1 MAVVKLENITMR
13 YGTKTILSHFNL
25 AVEKGEFL
33 CMMGESGAGKS
44 TLLNMIG
51 LLEKPTAGAVS
62 IMGEKNLLPGSLTAN
77 KLRREKIGFLFQN
90 YGLIDNE
97 DIDYNLDVVREKQLS
112 RDEFNRRKKDILHD
126 LGLDSITTNTKVY
139 KLSGGEQ
146 QRVALARL
154 ILKNPELILCDEPTG
169 SLDMGNAEMVIN
181 LLLKM
186 NQSGKTVILV
196 THDPRIAERASRVIT
211 LNRINNYSAIKA

>member
-1 MAVVKLENITMR
+1 MEVVKLENITMR
-13 YGTKTILSHFNL
+13 YGAKTVLSRFNL

-33 CMMGESGAGKS
+33 CLMGESGAGKS

-51 LLEKPTAGAVS
+51 LLEKPTIGTVS
-62 IMGEKNLLPGSLTAN
+62 IFGKKGLVPGSLAAN
-77 KLRREKIGFLFQN
+77 NLRREKLGFLFQS

-97 DIDYNLDVVREKQLS
+97 DIDYNLGVVREKQLS
-112 RDEFNRRKKDILHD
+112 RDEFNKRKNGILHD
-126 LGLDSITTNTKVY
+126 LGLGSIKTSTKVY

-154 ILKNPELILCDEPTG
+154 VLKNPELILCDEPTG

-186 NQSGKTVILV
+186 NQGGKTVILV
-196 THDPRIAERASRVIT
+196 THDPRIAEKASRVIT
-211 LNRINNYSAIKA
+211 LSRIK

>member
-1 MAVVKLENITMR
+1 MAAVILENITMR
-13 YGTKTILSHFNL
+13 YGAKTILSHFNL
-25 AVEKGEFL
+25 TVEKGEFL
-33 CMMGESGAGKS
+33 CLMGESGAGKS
-44 TLLNMIG
+44 TLLNIIG
-51 LLEKPTAGAVS
+51 LLEKPTAGTVS
-62 IMGEKNLLPGSLTAN
+62 IMGEKALLPGSLAAN
-77 KLRREKIGFLFQN
+77 SLRREKIGFLFQN

-97 DIDYNLDVVREKQLS
+97 DIDYNLDIVREKQLS

-126 LGLDSITTNTKVY
+126 LGLGSTTTNTKVY

-169 SLDMGNAEMVIN
+169 SLDMVNAEMVID
-181 LLLKM
+181 LLMKM

-196 THDPRIAERASRVIT
+196 THDPRIAEKASRVIS
-211 LNRINNYSAIKA
+211 LNRNNN

>member
-1 MAVVKLENITMR
+1 MEVVKLENITMR
-13 YGTKTILSHFNL
+13 YGAKTVLSRFNL

-33 CMMGESGAGKS
+33 CLMGESGAGKS

-51 LLEKPTAGAVS
+51 LLEKPTIGTVN
-62 IMGEKNLLPGSLTAN
+62 IFGKKGLLPSSLAAN
-77 KLRREKIGFLFQN
+77 NLRREKIGFLFQN

-97 DIDYNLDVVREKQLS
+97 DIDYNLGVVREKQLS
-112 RDEFNRRKKDILHD
+112 RVEFNRRKNGVLHD

-154 ILKNPELILCDEPTG
+154 VLKNPELILCDEPTG

-186 NQSGKTVILV
+186 NQGGKTVILV
-196 THDPRIAERASRVIT
+196 THDPRIAEKASRVIT
-211 LNRINNYSAIKA
+211 LSRIK